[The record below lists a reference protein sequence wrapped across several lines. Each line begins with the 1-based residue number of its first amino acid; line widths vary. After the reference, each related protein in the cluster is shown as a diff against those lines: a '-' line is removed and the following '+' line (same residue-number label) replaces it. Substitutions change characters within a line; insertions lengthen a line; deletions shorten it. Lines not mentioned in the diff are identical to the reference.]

1 MVHMFIMVKH
11 NLYNLFSKGFRLTQ
25 NFNVVRLINFNK
37 IELKEHMKC
46 YQEILSL
53 VAFMQMLQ
61 EHNFVEYMSKVCMF
75 KELVKMY
82 SIHNSMEII
91 GYNLRCIIN
100 QPFNSNEKQF

>member
-1 MVHMFIMVKH
+1 
-11 NLYNLFSKGFRLTQ
+11 
-25 NFNVVRLINFNK
+25 
-37 IELKEHMKC
+37 
-46 YQEILSL
+46 
-53 VAFMQMLQ
+53 MQMLQ
-61 EHNFVEYMSKVCMF
+61 DHNFVEYMYKVCMF